1 MNIET
6 KVVTIELLTEELGT
20 VPKNP
25 DIFTEHMT
33 AKVHESKEEQSLAD
47 IDKKIKEEV
56 ATLPEAVN
64 DEKGWTGFHEDEKGI
79 FIFSHMIKGYLK
91 SSIETCME
99 NGYISKIVAYKKWVD
114 RLIFLSERRLYF
126 SDGNGGLLKE
136 PDGYI
141 ERSLRAMT
149 PRGERVALVKSDYA
163 GIGRQ
168 IKFEIKLLQNNK
180 KLTWGVL
187 EKVFE
192 YGQFYGLG
200 QWRGSGGYGQFKV
213 ISIENVEA

>member
-6 KVVTIELLTEELGT
+6 RVVTIELLTEELGT
-20 VPKNP
+20 VPHSP

-33 AKVHESKEEQSLAD
+33 AKVHDSKEDQSPAD
-47 IDKKIKEEV
+47 IDKKIEEEIS
-56 ATLPEAVN
+56 TLPEEV
-64 DEKGWTGFHEDEKGI
+64 DTEKGWTGFHADEKGI

-91 SSIETCME
+91 SGIETCME
-99 NGYISKIVAYKKWVD
+99 NGYIPKIVAYKKWVD
-114 RLIFLSERRLYF
+114 RLIFLTERRIYF
-126 SDGNGGLLKE
+126 SDGNGGYLKK

-168 IKFEIKLLQNNK
+168 LKFKIKLLQNNK

-187 EKVFE
+187 EKVFA
-192 YGQFYGLG
+192 YGELYGLG

-213 ISIENVEA
+213 VSIEKV